1 MNTCPC
7 CSSRLLRH
15 IHGHVIYW
23 FCRHCWEVMPVLTE
37 QRIALPPE
45 FERGGLAKILEQQN
59 KICTAARDIE
69 FHGIFAEANVN

>member
-1 MNTCPC
+1 
-7 CSSRLLRH
+7 
-15 IHGHVIYW
+15 
-23 FCRHCWEVMPVLTE
+23 MPVLTE